1 MKEDDLKKADKLY
14 KDAEDAKNHREEEL
28 RQMEEDFRNKTANAD
43 ADFDDLNKQLE
54 ALKKQIK
61 ESIAIKQLLIEN
73 GLNDIQ
79 EAADL
84 LINAI
89 NTSKKILWC
98 GNGGSAADAQHLA
111 TELMGGMSDYD
122 RKPIPSIALTTDS
135 SFITAWANDT
145 DFSSIFSR
153 QIQGIGDAGDVLI
166 GISTSG
172 NSENV
177 INAVRQANFKKLKT
191 ICLTGITAGKIDGL
205 ADITI
210 KVPSE
215 NTQRIQEC
223 HIMIGQILCSLV
235 EESVLKD

>member
-1 MKEDDLKKADKLY
+1 MI
-14 KDAEDAKNHREEEL
+14 
-28 RQMEEDFRNKTANAD
+28 Q
-43 ADFDDLNKQLE
+43 QSI
-54 ALKKQIK
+54 KKQIE
-61 ESIAIKQLLIEN
+61 ESITTKQLLIEN
-73 GLNDIQ
+73 GLNYI
-79 EAADL
+79 EKAAGL
-84 LINAI
+84 LIDAI

-111 TELMGGMSDYD
+111 TELMGGMSDHD

-145 DFSSIFSR
+145 DFNSIFSR
-153 QIQGIGDAGDVLI
+153 QIQGVGVAGDVLI

-172 NSENV
+172 NSVNV
-177 INAVRQANFKKLKT
+177 INAVKQANFKKLKT
-191 ICLTGITAGKIDGL
+191 ITLTGKTAGKIDGL
-205 ADITI
+205 SDITI

>member
-1 MKEDDLKKADKLY
+1 MEDLSEILRIGIRASISAKQQILDGSRIVDSLAKVVNKVVDVY
-14 KDAEDAKNHREEEL
+14 GKDGKVL
-28 RQMEEDFRNKTANAD
+28 F
-43 ADFDDLNKQLE
+43 
-54 ALKKQIK
+54 
-61 ESIAIKQLLIEN
+61 
-73 GLNDIQ
+73 
-79 EAADL
+79 
-84 LINAI
+84 
-89 NTSKKILWC
+89 C

-111 TELMGGMSDYD
+111 TELMGGMSDHE

-177 INAVRQANFKKLKT
+177 INAVKQANFKKLKT
-191 ICLTGITAGKIDGL
+191 ITLTGKTAGKIDGL